1 MDKNYRALE
10 LDKILELV
18 AAETT
23 CEDAADLARGILPVH
38 TAGEARYLLEETD
51 AAFVLMAKFGG
62 PSFNGLKNV
71 TNALRRAQ
79 AGGGLGMKELLD
91 VAGTLRAVRALQSW
105 HDKSA
110 GMKTALSA
118 RFEQLAPNKY
128 LEEKIFTCILSEEE
142 MADSASPALAG
153 IRRKIRNASARARD
167 QLEKLVRSTSH
178 QKHLQE
184 SIITQRG
191 GRYVVPVKAEYRG
204 EVPGLVHDTSASG
217 AMDTPPIPTRW
228 ACLPGLI

>member
-1 MDKNYRALE
+1 MDKNYKALE

-23 CEDAADLARGILPVH
+23 CEDAAELARAIRPVH
-38 TAGEARYLLEETD
+38 TAGEARFLLEETD

-71 TNALRRAQ
+71 SNALRRAQ
-79 AGGGLGMKELLD
+79 AGGGLGMRELLD
-91 VAGTLRAVRALQSW
+91 VAGTLRALRALQSW

-128 LEEKIFTCILSEEE
+128 LEEKI
-142 MADSASPALAG
+142 
-153 IRRKIRNASARARD
+153 
-167 QLEKLVRSTSH
+167 
-178 QKHLQE
+178 
-184 SIITQRG
+184 
-191 GRYVVPVKAEYRG
+191 
-204 EVPGLVHDTSASG
+204 
-217 AMDTPPIPTRW
+217 
-228 ACLPGLI
+228 